1 MGIYAREGHTS
12 MIDKQG
18 MMREYHSLYIVNLN
32 EFNDQDVQ
40 KASKSLIRFYH
51 MHKPVH
57 AHSDANQ

>member
-1 MGIYAREGHTS
+1 MGVYAREGHTS

-18 MMREYHSLYIVNLN
+18 MMREYHRICIDRLS

-40 KASKSLIRFYH
+40 NASKSLIRFYY
-51 MHKPVH
+51 MHDQVR